1 MAAIQNIEG
10 VELSSSSSNSR
21 YGKRDDSVVIKLQ
34 SKANI
39 SCKFTSNVFQAAPVI
54 IAKKHILNGGN
65 KEKIFLIN
73 AGNANAATGK
83 KGKIDSEKLIE
94 DVSTLLNVSKENI
107 LPFSTGVVGELLD
120 TKKLTQAFKKC
131 TNQLGKNSWE
141 DFANA
146 IMTTDTRHKVV
157 KKEFKLGSQKINV
170 IGVAKGVGMIE
181 PNMATTL
188 SFIFTDLKLSKI
200 QLKKLHRD
208 ICDQTFNAISI
219 DGDQSPSDSSI
230 FATTSKKK
238 SDFKKYH
245 KKIKNNFF
253 EVFRELAEKMVL
265 DGEGA
270 TKLIKIKVSGLSSY
284 KASKK
289 VALKVANSP
298 LVKTAAYGEDPNWGR
313 IITAAGNADEK
324 EFDMK
329 NLSLKIGGHPVLVN
343 GNLSPKY
350 SEAKGKKEFRKKTIN
365 IEINLGKSKQS
376 ALVMTSDL
384 SPEYISINSDYRS

>member
-1 MAAIQNIEG
+1 MLKDIKIGCA
-10 VELSSSSSNSR
+10 SSNTK
-21 YGKRDDSVVIKLQ
+21 YGARLDTSIVKLEKEAIW
-34 SKANI
+34 SGL
-39 SCKFTSNVFQAAPVI
+39 FTSNKFKSAPVEI
-54 IAKKHILNGGN
+54 CLEKMN
-65 KEKIFLIN
+65 KNISEPKVLMVN

-83 KGKIDSEKLIE
+83 KGKKDSEKLIE

-120 TKKLTQAFKKC
+120 TKKLSQAFKKC

-157 KKEFKLGSQKINV
+157 KKEFKLGNQKINV

-230 FATTSKKK
+230 FATTSEIK

-284 KASKK
+284 QASKK

-313 IITAAGNADEK
+313 IITAAGNSDAK

-329 NLSLKIGGHPVLVN
+329 NLTLKIGGHPVLVN

>member
-1 MAAIQNIEG
+1 MLKDIKIGCASSKTKYGARLDTSIVKLEKEAIWSG
-10 VELSSSSSNSR
+10 L
-21 YGKRDDSVVIKLQ
+21 
-34 SKANI
+34 
-39 SCKFTSNVFQAAPVI
+39 FTSNKFKSAPVEI
-54 IAKKHILNGGN
+54 CLEKMNKNIAEPKVLMV
-65 KEKIFLIN
+65 N

-83 KGKIDSEKLIE
+83 KGKKDSEKLIE
-94 DVSTLLNVSKENI
+94 DVSSLLNVSKDNI

-120 TKKLTQAFKKC
+120 TKKLSQAFKKC

-146 IMTTDTRHKVV
+146 IMTTDTKHKVV
-157 KKEFKLGSQKINV
+157 KKEFKLGNQKINV

-230 FATTSKKK
+230 FATTSEIK

-245 KKIKNNFF
+245 KKIENNFF
-253 EVFRELAEKMVL
+253 EVFRELAEKLVL

-313 IITAAGNADEK
+313 IITAAGNADAK
-324 EFDMK
+324 DFDMK

-350 SEAKGKKEFRKKTIN
+350 SEAKGKKEFRKKTID
-365 IEINLGKSKQS
+365 IEINLGNSKHS

>member
-1 MAAIQNIEG
+1 MFEEIKIG
-10 VELSSSSSNSR
+10 CSSSGSK
-21 YGKRDDSVVIKLQ
+21 YGTRLDTTIVKLEK
-34 SKANI
+34 KAI
-39 SCKFTSNVFQAAPVI
+39 WSGLFTSNKFKSAPVEI
-54 IAKKHILNGGN
+54 CL
-65 KEKIFLIN
+65 EKINKNVSEPKVLMIN

-83 KGKIDSEKLIE
+83 KGKKDSEKLIDE
-94 DVSTLLNVSKENI
+94 VSRLLNVSKDNI

-120 TKKLTQAFKKC
+120 TKKLSQAFKKC
-131 TNQLGKNSWE
+131 TDQIGKSSWK

-146 IMTTDTRHKVV
+146 IMTTDTRHKIV
-157 KKEFKLGSQKINV
+157 KRKFTIGNQKVNV
-170 IGVAKGVGMIE
+170 IGIAKGVGMIE

-188 SFIFTDLKLSKI
+188 SFVFTDLKLSKT
-200 QLKKLHRD
+200 QLKKLHKD

-230 FATTSKKK
+230 FASTSEKKG
-238 SDFKKYH
+238 DIEKYYN
-245 KKIKNNFF
+245 KIKDNFF
-253 EVFRELAEKMVL
+253 EVFRELAEKLVL

-270 TKLIKIKVSGLSSY
+270 TKLIKIRVSGLSSY
-284 KASKK
+284 AASKK

-313 IITAAGNADEK
+313 IITAAGNAGER

-329 NLSLKIGGHPVLVN
+329 NLSLKIGDYPVLIN

-350 SEAKGKKEFRKKTIN
+350 SEVKGKKEFRKKTIN
-365 IEINLGKSKQS
+365 IEIKLGKSEHS
-376 ALVMTSDL
+376 ALIMTSDL

>member
-1 MAAIQNIEG
+1 MLKDIKIGCASSKTKYGARLDSSIVKLEKEAIRSG
-10 VELSSSSSNSR
+10 L
-21 YGKRDDSVVIKLQ
+21 
-34 SKANI
+34 
-39 SCKFTSNVFQAAPVI
+39 FTSNKFKSAPVEI
-54 IAKKHILNGGN
+54 CLEKMN
-65 KEKIFLIN
+65 KNISEPKVLMVN

-83 KGKIDSEKLIE
+83 KGKKDSEKLIE
-94 DVSTLLNVSKENI
+94 DVSSLLNVSKENI

-120 TKKLTQAFKKC
+120 TKKLSQAFKKC

-157 KKEFKLGSQKINV
+157 KKEFKLGNQKINV

-200 QLKKLHRD
+200 QLKKLHGD

-230 FATTSKKK
+230 FATTSEIK

-284 KASKK
+284 QASKK

-313 IITAAGNADEK
+313 IITAAGNSDAK

-329 NLSLKIGGHPVLVN
+329 NLTLKIGGHPVLVN

>member
-1 MAAIQNIEG
+1 MLNDIKIGCASSKTKYGARLDTSIVKLEKEAIWSG
-10 VELSSSSSNSR
+10 L
-21 YGKRDDSVVIKLQ
+21 
-34 SKANI
+34 
-39 SCKFTSNVFQAAPVI
+39 FTSNKFKSAPVEI
-54 IAKKHILNGGN
+54 CLEKMN
-65 KEKIFLIN
+65 KNISEPKVLMVN

-83 KGKIDSEKLIE
+83 KGKKDSEKLIE

-120 TKKLTQAFKKC
+120 TKKLSQAFKKC

-146 IMTTDTRHKVV
+146 IMTTDTRHKIV
-157 KKEFKLGSQKINV
+157 KKEFKLGNQKINV

-230 FATTSKKK
+230 FATTSEIK

-284 KASKK
+284 QASKK

-313 IITAAGNADEK
+313 IITAAGNSDAK

-329 NLSLKIGGHPVLVN
+329 NLTLKIGGHPVLVN

>member
-1 MAAIQNIEG
+1 MLKDIKIGCASSKTKYGARLDTSIVKLEKEAIWSG
-10 VELSSSSSNSR
+10 L
-21 YGKRDDSVVIKLQ
+21 
-34 SKANI
+34 
-39 SCKFTSNVFQAAPVI
+39 FTSNKFKSAPVEI
-54 IAKKHILNGGN
+54 CLEKMNKNIAEPKV
-65 KEKIFLIN
+65 LIVN

-83 KGKIDSEKLIE
+83 KGKKDSEKLIE
-94 DVSTLLNVSKENI
+94 DVSSLLNVSKENI

-120 TKKLTQAFKKC
+120 TKKLSQAFKKC

-157 KKEFKLGSQKINV
+157 KKEFKLGNQKINV

-230 FATTSKKK
+230 FATTSEIK

-284 KASKK
+284 QASKK

-313 IITAAGNADEK
+313 IITAAGNSDAK

-329 NLSLKIGGHPVLVN
+329 NLTLKIGGHPVLVN

>member
-1 MAAIQNIEG
+1 MLKDIKIGCASSKTKYGARLDTSIVKLEKEAIWSG
-10 VELSSSSSNSR
+10 L
-21 YGKRDDSVVIKLQ
+21 
-34 SKANI
+34 
-39 SCKFTSNVFQAAPVI
+39 FTSNKFKSAPVEI
-54 IAKKHILNGGN
+54 CLEKMNKNIAEPKVLMV
-65 KEKIFLIN
+65 N

-83 KGKIDSEKLIE
+83 KGKKDSEKLIE
-94 DVSTLLNVSKENI
+94 DVSTLLNVSKQNI

-120 TKKLTQAFKKC
+120 TKKLSQAFKKC

-157 KKEFKLGSQKINV
+157 KKEFKLGNQKINV

-230 FATTSKKK
+230 FATTSEIK
-238 SDFKKYH
+238 SDFKKYQ

-284 KASKK
+284 QASKK
-289 VALKVANSP
+289 VALKIANSP

-313 IITAAGNADEK
+313 IITAAGNADAK

-329 NLSLKIGGHPVLVN
+329 NLTLKIGGHPVLVN

>member
-1 MAAIQNIEG
+1 MFKDIKIG
-10 VELSSSSSNSR
+10 CSSSMTK
-21 YGKRDDSVVIKLQ
+21 YGTRLDTAIVRLEK
-34 SKANI
+34 KAI
-39 SCKFTSNVFQAAPVI
+39 CSGLFTSNKFKSAPVEI
-54 IAKKHILNGGN
+54 CLEKMN
-65 KEKIFLIN
+65 KSISEPKVLMIN

-83 KGKIDSEKLIE
+83 KGKKDSEKLIE
-94 DVSTLLNVSKENI
+94 EVSSLLKISKDNI

-120 TKKLTQAFKKC
+120 TKKLSQAFKRC
-131 TNQLGKNSWE
+131 TEQLGENSWK
-141 DFANA
+141 DFAKA
-146 IMTTDTRHKVV
+146 IMTTDTCHKVV
-157 KKEFKLGSQKINV
+157 KKQFSLGAQKINI

-200 QLKKLHRD
+200 QLKKLHKE
-208 ICDQTFNAISI
+208 ICDQTLNAISI

-230 FATTSKKK
+230 FATTCEKKN
-238 SDFKKYH
+238 DIKKHY

-253 EVFRELAEKMVL
+253 DVFKELSEKLVL

-270 TKLIKIKVSGLSSY
+270 TKLIKIKVSGLSSHE
-284 KASKK
+284 ASKK

-313 IITAAGNADEK
+313 IITAAGNAGER
-324 EFDMK
+324 EFEMK
-329 NLSLKIGGHPVLVN
+329 NLSLKIGGHQVLIN

-350 SEAKGKKEFRKKTIN
+350 SETKGKKEFRKKIIN
-365 IEINLGKSKQS
+365 IEIILGKSKKS

>member
-1 MAAIQNIEG
+1 MLKDIKIGCASSKTKYGARLDTSIVKLEKEAIWSG
-10 VELSSSSSNSR
+10 L
-21 YGKRDDSVVIKLQ
+21 
-34 SKANI
+34 
-39 SCKFTSNVFQAAPVI
+39 FTSNKFKSAPVEI
-54 IAKKHILNGGN
+54 CLEKMN
-65 KEKIFLIN
+65 KNISEPKLLMVN

-83 KGKIDSEKLIE
+83 KGKKDSEKLIE
-94 DVSTLLNVSKENI
+94 DVSSLLNVSKENI

-120 TKKLTQAFKKC
+120 TKKLSQAFKKC

-230 FATTSKKK
+230 FATTSEIK
-238 SDFKKYH
+238 SDFKKYQ

-284 KASKK
+284 QASKK

-313 IITAAGNADEK
+313 IITAAGNSDAK

-329 NLSLKIGGHPVLVN
+329 NLTLKIGGHPVLVN

>member
-1 MAAIQNIEG
+1 MLKNIKIGCASSKTKYGARLDTSIVKLEKEAIWSG
-10 VELSSSSSNSR
+10 L
-21 YGKRDDSVVIKLQ
+21 
-34 SKANI
+34 
-39 SCKFTSNVFQAAPVI
+39 FTSNKFKSAPVEI
-54 IAKKHILNGGN
+54 CLEKMN
-65 KEKIFLIN
+65 KNISEPKVLMVN

-83 KGKIDSEKLIE
+83 KGKKDSEKLIE

-120 TKKLTQAFKKC
+120 TKKLSQAFKKC

-157 KKEFKLGSQKINV
+157 KKEFKLGNQKINV

-230 FATTSKKK
+230 FATTSEIK
-238 SDFKKYH
+238 SDFKKYQ

-284 KASKK
+284 QASKK

-313 IITAAGNADEK
+313 IITAAGNADAK

>member
-1 MAAIQNIEG
+1 MFEEIKIG
-10 VELSSSSSNSR
+10 CSSSGSK
-21 YGKRDDSVVIKLQ
+21 YGTRLDTTIVKLEK
-34 SKANI
+34 KAI
-39 SCKFTSNVFQAAPVI
+39 WSGLFTSNKFKSAPVEI
-54 IAKKHILNGGN
+54 CL
-65 KEKIFLIN
+65 EKINKNISEPKILMIN

-83 KGKIDSEKLIE
+83 KGKKDSEKLIDE
-94 DVSTLLNVSKENI
+94 VSRLLNVSKDNI

-120 TKKLTQAFKKC
+120 TKKLSQAFKKC
-131 TNQLGKNSWE
+131 TDQIGKSSWK

-146 IMTTDTRHKVV
+146 IMTTDTRHKIV
-157 KKEFKLGSQKINV
+157 KRKFTIGNQKVNV
-170 IGVAKGVGMIE
+170 IGIAKGVGMIE

-188 SFIFTDLKLSKI
+188 SFVFTDLKLSKT
-200 QLKKLHRD
+200 QLKRLHKD

-230 FATTSKKK
+230 FASTSEKKG
-238 SDFKKYH
+238 DIEKYYN
-245 KKIKNNFF
+245 KIKDNFF
-253 EVFRELAEKMVL
+253 EVFRELAEKLVL

-270 TKLIKIKVSGLSSY
+270 TKLIKIRVSGLSSY
-284 KASKK
+284 AASKK

-313 IITAAGNADEK
+313 IITAAGNAGER

-329 NLSLKIGGHPVLVN
+329 NLSLKIGDYPVLIN

-350 SEAKGKKEFRKKTIN
+350 SEVKGKKEFRKKTIN
-365 IEINLGKSKQS
+365 IEIKLGKSEHS
-376 ALVMTSDL
+376 ALIMTSDL

>member
-1 MAAIQNIEG
+1 MLKNIKIGCASTATKYGTRLDTAI
-10 VELSSSSSNSR
+10 V
-21 YGKRDDSVVIKLQ
+21 KLEKNAIW
-34 SKANI
+34 SGL
-39 SCKFTSNVFQAAPVI
+39 FTSNKFKSAPVEI
-54 IAKKHILNGGN
+54 CL
-65 KEKIFLIN
+65 EKINKNISEPKVLMIN
-73 AGNANAATGK
+73 AGNANAATGIRGK
-83 KGKIDSEKLIE
+83 KDSEKLIE
-94 DVSTLLNVSKENI
+94 EVSSLLDVSGDNI

-120 TKKLTQAFKKC
+120 TTKLSQAFKRC
-131 TNQLGKNSWE
+131 ADQLGKNSWK
-141 DFANA
+141 DLANA
-146 IMTTDTRHKVV
+146 IMTTDTKHKIV
-157 KKEFKLGSQKINV
+157 KREFALGNQKVNV

-188 SFIFTDLKLSKI
+188 SFVFTDLKLSKI
-200 QLKKLHRD
+200 QLKKLHKD

-230 FATTSKKK
+230 FATTSEKK
-238 SDFKKYH
+238 SDIKKYH
-245 KKIKNNFF
+245 RKIKNNFL
-253 EVFRELAEKMVL
+253 EVFRELAEKLVL

-270 TKLIKIKVSGLSSY
+270 TKLIKIRVSGLSSY
-284 KASKK
+284 GASKK

-313 IITAAGNADEK
+313 IITAAGNAGVN

-329 NLSLKIGGHPVLVN
+329 KLSLKIGNHPVLIN
-343 GNLSPKY
+343 GNLSLKY

-365 IEINLGKSKQS
+365 IEIKLGKSKQS

>member
-1 MAAIQNIEG
+1 MLKDIKIDCASSKTKYGARLDTSIVKLEKEAIWSG
-10 VELSSSSSNSR
+10 L
-21 YGKRDDSVVIKLQ
+21 
-34 SKANI
+34 
-39 SCKFTSNVFQAAPVI
+39 FTSNKFKSAPVEI
-54 IAKKHILNGGN
+54 CLEKMN
-65 KEKIFLIN
+65 KNISEPKVLMVN

-83 KGKIDSEKLIE
+83 KGKKDSEKLID

-120 TKKLTQAFKKC
+120 TKKLSQAFKKC

-157 KKEFKLGSQKINV
+157 KKEFKLGNQKINV

-230 FATTSKKK
+230 FATTSEIK

-284 KASKK
+284 QASKK

-313 IITAAGNADEK
+313 IITAAGNSDAK

-329 NLSLKIGGHPVLVN
+329 NLTLKIGGHPVLVN

>member
-1 MAAIQNIEG
+1 MLKDIKIGCASSKTKYGARLDTSIVKLEKEAIWSG
-10 VELSSSSSNSR
+10 L
-21 YGKRDDSVVIKLQ
+21 
-34 SKANI
+34 
-39 SCKFTSNVFQAAPVI
+39 FTSNKFKSAPVEI
-54 IAKKHILNGGN
+54 CLEKMN
-65 KEKIFLIN
+65 KNISEPKVLMVN

-83 KGKIDSEKLIE
+83 KGKKDSEKLIE
-94 DVSTLLNVSKENI
+94 DVSSLLDVSKDNI

-120 TKKLTQAFKKC
+120 TKKLSQAFKKC

-141 DFANA
+141 DFANS
-146 IMTTDTRHKVV
+146 IMTTDTRHKLV
-157 KKEFKLGSQKINV
+157 KKEFKLGNQKINV

-230 FATTSKKK
+230 FATTSEIK
-238 SDFKKYH
+238 SDFKKYQ

-284 KASKK
+284 QASKK
-289 VALKVANSP
+289 VALKIANSP

-313 IITAAGNADEK
+313 IITAAGNSDAK

-329 NLSLKIGGHPVLVN
+329 NLTLKIGGHPVLVN

>member
-1 MAAIQNIEG
+1 MLKDIKIGCASSKTKYGARLDTSIVKLEKEAIWSG
-10 VELSSSSSNSR
+10 L
-21 YGKRDDSVVIKLQ
+21 
-34 SKANI
+34 
-39 SCKFTSNVFQAAPVI
+39 FTSNKFKSAPVEI
-54 IAKKHILNGGN
+54 CLEKMN
-65 KEKIFLIN
+65 KNISEPKVLMVN

-83 KGKIDSEKLIE
+83 KGKKDSEKLIE

-120 TKKLTQAFKKC
+120 TKKLSQAFKKC

-157 KKEFKLGSQKINV
+157 KKEFKLGNQKINV

-230 FATTSKKK
+230 FATTSEIK

-284 KASKK
+284 QASKK

-313 IITAAGNADEK
+313 IITAAGNSDAKD
-324 EFDMK
+324 FDMK
-329 NLSLKIGGHPVLVN
+329 NLTLKIGGHPVLVN

>member
-1 MAAIQNIEG
+1 MLNDIKIGCASSKTKYGARLDTSIVKLEKEAIWSG
-10 VELSSSSSNSR
+10 L
-21 YGKRDDSVVIKLQ
+21 
-34 SKANI
+34 
-39 SCKFTSNVFQAAPVI
+39 FTSNKFKSAPVEI
-54 IAKKHILNGGN
+54 CLEKMN
-65 KEKIFLIN
+65 KNISEPKVLMVN

-83 KGKIDSEKLIE
+83 KGKKDSEKLIE

-120 TKKLTQAFKKC
+120 TKKLSQAFKKC

-157 KKEFKLGSQKINV
+157 KKEFKLGNQKINV

-230 FATTSKKK
+230 FATTSEIK

-284 KASKK
+284 QASKK

-313 IITAAGNADEK
+313 IITAAGNSDAK

-329 NLSLKIGGHPVLVN
+329 NLTLKIGGHPVLVN

>member
-1 MAAIQNIEG
+1 MFEEIKIG
-10 VELSSSSSNSR
+10 CSSSGSK
-21 YGKRDDSVVIKLQ
+21 YGTRLDTTIVKLEK
-34 SKANI
+34 KAI
-39 SCKFTSNVFQAAPVI
+39 WSGLFTSNKFKSAPVEI
-54 IAKKHILNGGN
+54 CL
-65 KEKIFLIN
+65 EKINKNISEPKILMIN

-83 KGKIDSEKLIE
+83 KGKKDSEKLIDE
-94 DVSTLLNVSKENI
+94 VSRLLNVSKDNI

-120 TKKLTQAFKKC
+120 TKKLSQAFKKC
-131 TNQLGKNSWE
+131 TDQIGKSSWK

-146 IMTTDTRHKVV
+146 IMTTDTRHKIV
-157 KKEFKLGSQKINV
+157 KRKFTIGNQKVNV
-170 IGVAKGVGMIE
+170 IGIAKGVGMIE

-188 SFIFTDLKLSKI
+188 SFVFTDLKLSKT
-200 QLKKLHRD
+200 QLKRLHKD

-230 FATTSKKK
+230 FASTSEKKA
-238 SDFKKYH
+238 DIKKYYN
-245 KKIKNNFF
+245 KIKDNFF
-253 EVFRELAEKMVL
+253 EVFRELAEKLVL

-270 TKLIKIKVSGLSSY
+270 TKLIKIRVSGLSSY
-284 KASKK
+284 AASKK

-313 IITAAGNADEK
+313 IITAAGNADER

-329 NLSLKIGGHPVLVN
+329 NLSLKIGDYPVLIN

-350 SEAKGKKEFRKKTIN
+350 SEVKGKKEFRKKTIN
-365 IEINLGKSKQS
+365 IEIKLGKSKHS
-376 ALVMTSDL
+376 ALIMTSDL

>member
-1 MAAIQNIEG
+1 MLKDIKIGCASSKTKYGARLDTSIVKLEKEAIWSG
-10 VELSSSSSNSR
+10 L
-21 YGKRDDSVVIKLQ
+21 
-34 SKANI
+34 
-39 SCKFTSNVFQAAPVI
+39 FTSNKFKSAPVEI
-54 IAKKHILNGGN
+54 CLEKMN
-65 KEKIFLIN
+65 KNISEPKVLMVN

-83 KGKIDSEKLIE
+83 KGKKDSEKLIE

-120 TKKLTQAFKKC
+120 TKKLSQAFKKC

-157 KKEFKLGSQKINV
+157 KKEFKLGNQKINV

-230 FATTSKKK
+230 FATTSEIK

-284 KASKK
+284 QASKK

-313 IITAAGNADEK
+313 IITAAGNADAK

>member
-1 MAAIQNIEG
+1 MLKDIKIGCASSKTKYGARLDTSIVKLEKEAIWSG
-10 VELSSSSSNSR
+10 L
-21 YGKRDDSVVIKLQ
+21 
-34 SKANI
+34 
-39 SCKFTSNVFQAAPVI
+39 FTSNKFKSAPVEI
-54 IAKKHILNGGN
+54 CLEKMN
-65 KEKIFLIN
+65 KNISEPKVLMVN

-83 KGKIDSEKLIE
+83 KGKKDSEKLIE

-120 TKKLTQAFKKC
+120 TKKLSQAFKKC

-157 KKEFKLGSQKINV
+157 KKEFKLGNQKINV

-230 FATTSKKK
+230 FATTSEIK

-284 KASKK
+284 QASKK

-313 IITAAGNADEK
+313 IITAAGNSDAK

-329 NLSLKIGGHPVLVN
+329 NLTLKIGGHPVLVN

-350 SEAKGKKEFRKKTIN
+350 SEAKGKKEFRKKTID
-365 IEINLGKSKQS
+365 IEINLGNSKHS

>member
-1 MAAIQNIEG
+1 MFEEIKIG
-10 VELSSSSSNSR
+10 CSSSGSK
-21 YGKRDDSVVIKLQ
+21 YGTRLDTTIVKLEK
-34 SKANI
+34 KAI
-39 SCKFTSNVFQAAPVI
+39 WSGLFTSNKFKSAPVEI
-54 IAKKHILNGGN
+54 CL
-65 KEKIFLIN
+65 EKINKNISEPKILMIN

-83 KGKIDSEKLIE
+83 KGKKDSEKLIDE
-94 DVSTLLNVSKENI
+94 VSRLLNVSKDNI

-120 TKKLTQAFKKC
+120 TKKLSQAFKKC
-131 TNQLGKNSWE
+131 TDQIGKSSWK

-146 IMTTDTRHKVV
+146 IMTTDTRHKIV
-157 KKEFKLGSQKINV
+157 KRKFTIGNQKVNV
-170 IGVAKGVGMIE
+170 IGIAKGVGMIE

-188 SFIFTDLKLSKI
+188 SFVFTDLKLSKT
-200 QLKKLHRD
+200 QLKRLHKD

-230 FATTSKKK
+230 FASTSEKKG
-238 SDFKKYH
+238 DIEKYYN
-245 KKIKNNFF
+245 KIKDNFF
-253 EVFRELAEKMVL
+253 EVFRELAEKLVL

-270 TKLIKIKVSGLSSY
+270 TKLIKIRVSGLSSY
-284 KASKK
+284 AALKK

-313 IITAAGNADEK
+313 IITAAGNADER

-329 NLSLKIGGHPVLVN
+329 NLSLKIGDYPVLIN

-350 SEAKGKKEFRKKTIN
+350 SEVKGKKEFRKKTIN
-365 IEINLGKSKQS
+365 IEIKLGKSKHS
-376 ALVMTSDL
+376 ALIMTSDL

>member
-1 MAAIQNIEG
+1 MLKDIKIGCASSKTKYGARLDTSIVKLEKEAIWSG
-10 VELSSSSSNSR
+10 L
-21 YGKRDDSVVIKLQ
+21 
-34 SKANI
+34 
-39 SCKFTSNVFQAAPVI
+39 FTSNKFKSAPVEI
-54 IAKKHILNGGN
+54 CL
-65 KEKIFLIN
+65 EKINKNISEPKVLMVN

-83 KGKIDSEKLIE
+83 KGKKDSEKLIE

-120 TKKLTQAFKKC
+120 TKKLSQAFKKC

-157 KKEFKLGSQKINV
+157 KKEFKLGNQKINV

-230 FATTSKKK
+230 FATTSEIK

-284 KASKK
+284 QASKK

-313 IITAAGNADEK
+313 IITAAGNSDAK

>member
-1 MAAIQNIEG
+1 MLKDIKIGCASSKTKYGARLDTSIVKLEKEAIWSG
-10 VELSSSSSNSR
+10 L
-21 YGKRDDSVVIKLQ
+21 
-34 SKANI
+34 
-39 SCKFTSNVFQAAPVI
+39 FTSNKFKSAPVEI
-54 IAKKHILNGGN
+54 CLEKMN
-65 KEKIFLIN
+65 KNISEPKVLMVN

-94 DVSTLLNVSKENI
+94 DVSTSLNVSRDNI

-230 FATTSKKK
+230 FATTSEIK
-238 SDFKKYH
+238 SDFKKYQ

-284 KASKK
+284 KASKN

-313 IITAAGNADEK
+313 IITAAGNADAK

-329 NLSLKIGGHPVLVN
+329 NLTLKIGSHPVLVN

>member
-1 MAAIQNIEG
+1 MLKDIKIGCASSKTKYGARLDTSIVKLEKEAIWSG
-10 VELSSSSSNSR
+10 L
-21 YGKRDDSVVIKLQ
+21 
-34 SKANI
+34 
-39 SCKFTSNVFQAAPVI
+39 FTSNKFKSAPVEI
-54 IAKKHILNGGN
+54 CLEKMN
-65 KEKIFLIN
+65 KNISEPKVLMVN

-83 KGKIDSEKLIE
+83 KGKKDSEKLIE
-94 DVSTLLNVSKENI
+94 DVSSLLNVSKDNI

-120 TKKLTQAFKKC
+120 TKKLSQAFKKC

-157 KKEFKLGSQKINV
+157 KKEFKLGNQKINV

-230 FATTSKKK
+230 FATTSEIK

-253 EVFRELAEKMVL
+253 EVFRELAEKLVL

-284 KASKK
+284 QASKK

-313 IITAAGNADEK
+313 IITAAGNSDAK

-329 NLSLKIGGHPVLVN
+329 NLTLKIGGHPVLVN

>member
-1 MAAIQNIEG
+1 MLKDIKIGCASSKTKYGTRLDTSIVKLEKEAIWSG
-10 VELSSSSSNSR
+10 L
-21 YGKRDDSVVIKLQ
+21 
-34 SKANI
+34 
-39 SCKFTSNVFQAAPVI
+39 FTSNKFKSAPVEI
-54 IAKKHILNGGN
+54 CL
-65 KEKIFLIN
+65 EKINKNISEPKVLMVN

-94 DVSTLLNVSKENI
+94 DVSSSLNVSRDNI

-219 DGDQSPSDSSI
+219 DGDQSPSCLL
-230 FATTSKKK
+230 
-238 SDFKKYH
+238 Y
-245 KKIKNNFF
+245 
-253 EVFRELAEKMVL
+253 
-265 DGEGA
+265 
-270 TKLIKIKVSGLSSY
+270 
-284 KASKK
+284 
-289 VALKVANSP
+289 
-298 LVKTAAYGEDPNWGR
+298 
-313 IITAAGNADEK
+313 
-324 EFDMK
+324 
-329 NLSLKIGGHPVLVN
+329 
-343 GNLSPKY
+343 
-350 SEAKGKKEFRKKTIN
+350 
-365 IEINLGKSKQS
+365 
-376 ALVMTSDL
+376 TSDAADD
-384 SPEYISINSDYRS
+384 P

>member
-1 MAAIQNIEG
+1 MLKDIKIGCASSKTKYGARLDTSIVKLEKEAIWSG
-10 VELSSSSSNSR
+10 L
-21 YGKRDDSVVIKLQ
+21 
-34 SKANI
+34 
-39 SCKFTSNVFQAAPVI
+39 FTSNKFKSAPVEI
-54 IAKKHILNGGN
+54 CLEKMN
-65 KEKIFLIN
+65 KNISEPKVLMVN

-83 KGKIDSEKLIE
+83 KGKKDSEKLIE
-94 DVSTLLNVSKENI
+94 DVSSLLNVSKENI

-120 TKKLTQAFKKC
+120 TKKLSQAFKKC

-157 KKEFKLGSQKINV
+157 KKEFKLGNQKINV

-208 ICDQTFNAISI
+208 ICDQTLNAISI

-230 FATTSKKK
+230 FATTSEIK

-284 KASKK
+284 QASKK

-313 IITAAGNADEK
+313 IITAAGNSDAK

-329 NLSLKIGGHPVLVN
+329 NLTLKIGGHPVLVN

>member
-1 MAAIQNIEG
+1 MLKDIKIGCASSKTKYGARLDTSIVKLEKEAIWSG
-10 VELSSSSSNSR
+10 L
-21 YGKRDDSVVIKLQ
+21 
-34 SKANI
+34 
-39 SCKFTSNVFQAAPVI
+39 FTSNKFKSAPVEI
-54 IAKKHILNGGN
+54 CLEKMN
-65 KEKIFLIN
+65 KNISEPKVLMVN

-83 KGKIDSEKLIE
+83 KGKKDSEKLIE

-120 TKKLTQAFKKC
+120 TKKLSQAFKKC

-157 KKEFKLGSQKINV
+157 KKEFKLGNQKINV

-230 FATTSKKK
+230 FATTSEIK
-238 SDFKKYH
+238 SDLKKYH

-284 KASKK
+284 QASKK

-313 IITAAGNADEK
+313 IITAAGNSNAK

-329 NLSLKIGGHPVLVN
+329 NLTLKIGGHPVLVN

>member
-1 MAAIQNIEG
+1 MFKDIKIG
-10 VELSSSSSNSR
+10 CSSSNTK
-21 YGKRDDSVVIKLQ
+21 YGTRLDTTIVKLEK
-34 SKANI
+34 KAI
-39 SCKFTSNVFQAAPVI
+39 WSGLFTSNKFKSAPVDI
-54 IAKKHILNGGN
+54 CL
-65 KEKIFLIN
+65 EKINKNISQQKVLMIN

-83 KGKIDSEKLIE
+83 RGIKDSEKLINE
-94 DVSTLLNVSKENI
+94 VSSLLKVSKENV

-120 TKKLTQAFKKC
+120 TKKLSLAFKKC
-131 TNQLGKNSWE
+131 TDQLGENSWD
-141 DFANA
+141 DFAKA
-146 IMTTDTRHKVV
+146 IMTTDTRHKLV
-157 KKEFKLGSQKINV
+157 KKEFTLGNQKINV

-200 QLKKLHRD
+200 QLKKLHKD

-230 FATTSKKK
+230 FASTSEKK
-238 SDFKKYH
+238 SDIKKYQ
-245 KKIKNNFF
+245 KKIKNNFI
-253 EVFRELAEKMVL
+253 EVFRELAEKLVL

-270 TKLIKIKVSGLSSY
+270 TKLIKIKVKGLSSY
-284 KASKK
+284 AASKK
-289 VALKVANSP
+289 IALKVANSP

-313 IITAAGNADEK
+313 IVTAAGNAGEN
-324 EFDMK
+324 EFEMK
-329 NLSLKIGGHPVLVN
+329 NLSLKIGEHKVLIN
-343 GNLSPKY
+343 GNLNPKY

-365 IEINLGKSKQS
+365 IEIKLGKSKKS

>member
-1 MAAIQNIEG
+1 MFEEIKIG
-10 VELSSSSSNSR
+10 CSSSGSK
-21 YGKRDDSVVIKLQ
+21 YGTRLDTTIVKLEK
-34 SKANI
+34 KAI
-39 SCKFTSNVFQAAPVI
+39 WSGLFTSNKFKSAPVEI
-54 IAKKHILNGGN
+54 CL
-65 KEKIFLIN
+65 EKINKNISEPKILMIN

-83 KGKIDSEKLIE
+83 KGKKDSEKLIDE
-94 DVSTLLNVSKENI
+94 VSRLLNVSKDNI

-120 TKKLTQAFKKC
+120 TKKLSQAFKKC
-131 TNQLGKNSWE
+131 TDQIGKSSWK

-146 IMTTDTRHKVV
+146 IMTTDTRHKIV
-157 KKEFKLGSQKINV
+157 KRKFTIGNQKVNV
-170 IGVAKGVGMIE
+170 IGIAKGVGMIE

-188 SFIFTDLKLSKI
+188 SFVFTDLKLSKT
-200 QLKKLHRD
+200 QLKRLHKD

-230 FATTSKKK
+230 FASTSEKKG
-238 SDFKKYH
+238 DIEKYYN
-245 KKIKNNFF
+245 KIKDNFF
-253 EVFRELAEKMVL
+253 EVFRELAEKLVL

-270 TKLIKIKVSGLSSY
+270 TKLIKIRVSGLSTY
-284 KASKK
+284 AASKK

-313 IITAAGNADEK
+313 IITAAGNADER

-329 NLSLKIGGHPVLVN
+329 NLSLKIGDYPVLIN

-350 SEAKGKKEFRKKTIN
+350 SEVKGKKEFRKKTIN
-365 IEINLGKSKQS
+365 IEIKLGKSKHS
-376 ALVMTSDL
+376 ALIMTSDL

>member
-1 MAAIQNIEG
+1 MFKDIKIG
-10 VELSSSSSNSR
+10 CSSSMTK
-21 YGKRDDSVVIKLQ
+21 YGTRLDTAIVRLEK
-34 SKANI
+34 KAI
-39 SCKFTSNVFQAAPVI
+39 WSGLFTSNKFKSAPVEI
-54 IAKKHILNGGN
+54 CLEKMN
-65 KEKIFLIN
+65 KNISEPKVLMVN

-83 KGKIDSEKLIE
+83 KGKKDSEKLIE
-94 DVSTLLNVSKENI
+94 EVSSLLKISKDNI

-120 TKKLTQAFKKC
+120 TKKLSQAFKKC
-131 TNQLGKNSWE
+131 TEQLGENSWK
-141 DFANA
+141 DFAKA
-146 IMTTDTRHKVV
+146 IMTTDTCHKVV
-157 KKEFKLGSQKINV
+157 KKQFSLGAQKINI

-200 QLKKLHRD
+200 QLKKLHKE
-208 ICDQTFNAISI
+208 ICDQTLNAISI

-230 FATTSKKK
+230 FATTCEKKN
-238 SDFKKYH
+238 DIKKYY

-253 EVFRELAEKMVL
+253 DVFKELSEKLVL

-270 TKLIKIKVSGLSSY
+270 TKLIKIKVSGLSSHE
-284 KASKK
+284 ASKK
-289 VALKVANSP
+289 VALKVANSA

-313 IITAAGNADEK
+313 IITAAGNAGER
-324 EFDMK
+324 EFEMK
-329 NLSLKIGGHPVLVN
+329 NLSLKIGGHPVLIN

-350 SEAKGKKEFRKKTIN
+350 SETKGKKEFRKKIIN
-365 IEINLGKSKQS
+365 IEIILGKSKKS

>member
-1 MAAIQNIEG
+1 MFKDIKIG
-10 VELSSSSSNSR
+10 CSSSMTR
-21 YGKRDDSVVIKLQ
+21 YGTRLDTAIVRLEK
-34 SKANI
+34 KAI
-39 SCKFTSNVFQAAPVI
+39 WSGLFTSNKFKSAPVEI
-54 IAKKHILNGGN
+54 CLEKMN
-65 KEKIFLIN
+65 KSISEPKVLMIN

-83 KGKIDSEKLIE
+83 KGKKDSEKLIE
-94 DVSTLLNVSKENI
+94 EVSSLLKISKDNI

-120 TKKLTQAFKKC
+120 TKKLSQAFKRC
-131 TNQLGKNSWE
+131 TEQLGENSWN
-141 DFANA
+141 DFAKA
-146 IMTTDTRHKVV
+146 IMTTDTCHKVV
-157 KKEFKLGSQKINV
+157 KKQFSLGAQKINV

-200 QLKKLHRD
+200 QLKKLHKE
-208 ICDQTFNAISI
+208 ICDQTLNAISI

-230 FATTSKKK
+230 FATTCEKKN
-238 SDFKKYH
+238 DIEKYF

-253 EVFRELAEKMVL
+253 DVFKELSEKLVL

-270 TKLIKIKVSGLSSY
+270 TKLIKIKVSGLSSHE
-284 KASKK
+284 ASKK
-289 VALKVANSP
+289 VALKIANSS

-313 IITAAGNADEK
+313 IITAAGNAGER
-324 EFDMK
+324 EFEMK
-329 NLSLKIGGHPVLVN
+329 NLSLKIGGHPVLIN

-350 SEAKGKKEFRKKTIN
+350 SETKGKKEFRKKIIN
-365 IEINLGKSKQS
+365 IEIILGKSKKS